1 MKVEQDTPV
10 SRPLVAQAKRREAPR
25 ASADWTGSPAAR
37 AALDLLNN
45 GAPRLVARAPCR
57 LDVIGGLS
65 DYAGASVL
73 FTPLEGHDCVAV
85 QLRNDGQLSIV
96 SSERDSKTPTIIA
109 LSDLGEG
116 GHPISAERA
125 GDLLSGDQD
134 RTVRCV
140 VGVVVEMLRAGM
152 MPDLGDGLSIAVAA
166 SPDSGPTTREQDA
179 SVAAATLV
187 STAAALDISLDPMAS
202 AGVCQTVQNQWLDSP
217 VGISEALCALLGKP
231 GTLSNMRC
239 APLSQTD
246 SLHLPDSTA
255 LIAMDCGVIH
265 PDAAQ
270 KYKLVRTAAFM
281 GRSLI
286 DRIVRHDQL
295 KEVAW
300 KGHLS
305 DVTID
310 DYVGKFRDRI
320 PTKMK
325 GGEFLKR
332 FGDTDDALTRI
343 DPNVLY
349 KIRSRTEHH
358 IYEHWRAQQFFEFLR
373 RAVHDGDDGALM
385 EAGELMYASHWSY
398 GQRCGLGSIET
409 DLLVNLIRRQGEADV
424 FGAKVTGRGCGG
436 VVAVLTRG
444 TDRADAALEAAAE
457 KYSNQTGLS
466 VRFYRGSTPGA
477 LITGAARV

>member
-10 SRPLVAQAKRREAPR
+10 SRPLVAQAKRRETSTG
-25 ASADWTGSPAAR
+25 SADWTGSPAAR

-85 QLRNDGQLSIV
+85 QLRSDGRLSIV
-96 SSERDSKTPTIIA
+96 APKLDGKTPTVLA
-109 LSDLGEG
+109 LTNLCVD
-116 GHPISAERA
+116 GHPIPAERA
-125 GDLLSGDQD
+125 GDLFSGDQD

-152 MPDLGDGLSIAVAA
+152 MPDLGDGLSVAVA
-166 SPDSGPTTREQDA
+166 SSLDPGPTTREQDA

-187 STAAALDISLDPMAS
+187 STAAALGIPLDPLAA

-217 VGISEALCALLGKP
+217 VGVSEALCALLGEP
-231 GTLSNMRC
+231 GTLSHMRC
-239 APLSQTD
+239 APLAQTD
-246 SLHLPDSTA
+246 SLHLSDSTA
-255 LIAMDCGVIH
+255 LIGMDCGVIH
-265 PDAAQ
+265 SDAAQ

-286 DRIVRHDQL
+286 DRIIQHDQL

-300 KGHLS
+300 NGHLS

-325 GGEFLKR
+325 GGEFLQR
-332 FGDTDDALTRI
+332 FGDTDDALTCI

-358 IYEHWRAQQFFEFLR
+358 IYEHWRAQQFFEYLR
-373 RAVHDGDDGALM
+373 RAVRDGDDGALK

-444 TDRADAALEAAAE
+444 TNRADAALKAAAE
-457 KYSNQTGLS
+457 KYSEQTGHT
-466 VRFYRGSTPGA
+466 VRFDRGSTPGA
-477 LITGAARV
+477 LIAGAARV

>member
-1 MKVEQDTPV
+1 MKVEQDTSV
-10 SRPLVAQAKRREAPR
+10 SRPPVVQAKRRETSTGP
-25 ASADWTGSPAAR
+25 ADWTGSPAAR
-37 AALDLLNN
+37 AALDLLGNA
-45 GAPRLVARAPCR
+45 APRLVARAPCR

-85 QLRNDGQLSIV
+85 QLRSDGRLSIV
-96 SSERDSKTPTIIA
+96 APGRDGKTPTILA
-109 LSDLGEG
+109 LTDLSEG
-116 GHPISAERA
+116 GRPIPAERA
-125 GDLLSGDQD
+125 GDLLPGDQD

-152 MPDLGDGLSIAVAA
+152 IADLGDGLSVAVAS
-166 SPDSGPTTREQDA
+166 SPDPGPTTREEDA

-187 STAAALDISLDPMAS
+187 STAAAFGTPLDPLAA

-217 VGISEALCALLGKP
+217 VGVSEALCALLGEP
-231 GTLSNMRC
+231 GTLSKMRC

-246 SLHLPDSTA
+246 SLHLPDSPA
-255 LIAMDCGVIH
+255 LIGMDCGVIH

-270 KYKLVRTAAFM
+270 KYMLVRTAAFM

-286 DRIVRHDQL
+286 DRIIQHDQL

-300 KGHLS
+300 NGHLV
-305 DVTID
+305 DVTVD

-325 GGEFLKR
+325 GREFLQR

-343 DPNVLY
+343 DPDVLY

-358 IYEHWRAQQFFEFLR
+358 IYEHWRAQQFFEYLC
-373 RAVHDGDDGALM
+373 RAVRNGDDGALT

-409 DLLVNLIRRQGEADV
+409 DLLVNLIRRQGEPDI

-436 VVAVLTRG
+436 VVAVLTRA
-444 TDRADAALEAAAE
+444 TDRADAALEAAA
-457 KYSNQTGLS
+457 KTYSKQTGRT
-466 VRFYRGSTPGA
+466 VRFHRGSTPGA

>member
-10 SRPLVAQAKRREAPR
+10 SRTLVAQSQRRETTAGP
-25 ASADWTGSPAAR
+25 ANWTGSPAAR
-37 AALDLLNN
+37 AALDLLSN
-45 GAPRLVARAPCR
+45 GAPRLVARAPRR

-85 QLRNDGQLSIV
+85 QLRNDGRLSIV
-96 SSERDSKTPTIIA
+96 SSERDGKTPTIIA
-109 LSDLGEG
+109 LTDLGEG
-116 GHPISAERA
+116 GRPIPAERA
-125 GDLLSGDQD
+125 ADLLSDELS
-134 RTVRCV
+134 RSVHCV
-140 VGVVVEMLRAGM
+140 LGVVVEMVRAGM
-152 MPDLGDGLSIAVAA
+152 IANLGDGLSVAVAT
-166 SPDSGPTTREQDA
+166 SPDPGPTTHEEGA

-187 STAAALDISLDPMAS
+187 STAAALGTPLDPLTA

-217 VGISEALCALLGKP
+217 VGVSEALCALLGET

-239 APLSQTD
+239 APISQTD
-246 SLHLPDSTA
+246 SLRLPDSPA
-255 LIAMDCGVIH
+255 LIGMDCGVIH

-286 DRIVRHDQL
+286 DRIIRHDQL
-295 KEVAW
+295 KELAW
-300 KGHLS
+300 DGHLAS
-305 DVTID
+305 ITID

-325 GGEFLKR
+325 GGEFLQR
-332 FGDTDDALTRI
+332 FGDTDDPLTCI

-358 IYEHWRAQQFFEFLR
+358 IYEHWRAQQYFDYLC
-373 RAVHDGDDGALM
+373 RAVRDGDDGALA

-409 DLLVNLIRRQGEADV
+409 DLLVNLIRRPGEADI

-444 TDRADAALEAAAE
+444 TDRADAALEVAAE
-457 KYSNQTGLS
+457 KYSKQTGRTVS
-466 VRFYRGSTPGA
+466 FHRGSTPGA
-477 LITGAARV
+477 LITGAAQV